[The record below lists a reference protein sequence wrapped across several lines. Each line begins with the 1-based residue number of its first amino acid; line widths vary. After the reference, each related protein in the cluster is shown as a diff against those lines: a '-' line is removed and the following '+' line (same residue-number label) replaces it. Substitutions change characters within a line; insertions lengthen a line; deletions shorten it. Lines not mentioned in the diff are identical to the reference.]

1 MAKFDADDELRR
13 RIAQAQKKKDGGVLF
28 VVGSGVAKGASGGAG
43 AADWGGLLDLGLSAC
58 DALKAKG
65 ALKSSAIWDGIELR
79 RRLES
84 KSADDLVAVASA
96 VEKALRASGG
106 YERFLRDTVGALAL
120 TTREVFDALAHLA
133 LPVATCNYDGLLEKA
148 LLRPPITWRD
158 HGMVLRFLKGQQ
170 DGILHLHG
178 HYNEPE
184 SVVLGIESYNKIVG
198 SEHAQAVQRLL
209 FLDRT
214 LVFVGFGAGL
224 SDPNVGALLRWA
236 TQVVPGTDCFHVRL
250 CRNGEVGDLMAVH
263 PLAQRIHV
271 LGYGPDH
278 KDLAPYLRSLIQKRG
293 TKSSTGSSGTGGS
306 SSGSAGGTTG
316 STVRVSFTITISFV
330 REKLNRF
337 LITSADFDAFCIDHF
352 SEIYRRFTVGMERV
366 ERTNLLLSIASP
378 EQVYEK
384 LLAHVPEVSLG
395 DRSSHGPSSPA
406 PPSVTNSPG
415 PVRARYG
422 TEAAQ
427 QALHGEPRP
436 RPQVNALLFL
446 DRTAQYGRLLVGA
459 SRSRT
464 QNRVLLVYGGPEQ
477 NLEWFVRRVE
487 EFLQDDHATGCKV
500 VNVPLRLN
508 NVYAGTA
515 ADWGL
520 HLKHAL
526 ETHIDESSLPLPE
539 LIAQASE
546 RSPLFL
552 SLVAEDNPL
561 SVLGTLSARQ
571 RAGLRD
577 FVTTVLPKLLTDSRR
592 TGITVLLPLEVR
604 HSDGVAD
611 LRTEAQGWLQ
621 QAWHSDERTHDVL
634 PEVRFP
640 SWDDVASY
648 LRSHHPP
655 LNDLN
660 EVLKEAEKEYA
671 KFGQESTF
679 EQLAKALNNI
689 VARHS

>member
-1 MAKFDADDELRR
+1 MAKFDAERELRE
-13 RIAQAQKKKDGGVLF
+13 RIAQARRKKDGSVLF
-28 VVGSGVAKGASGGAG
+28 VLGSGVAKGASGGAG
-43 AADWGGLLDLGLSAC
+43 AADWSGLLDLGVSAC

-65 ALKSSAIWDGIELR
+65 ALKSSALWDGVELR

-84 KSADDLVAVASA
+84 KSADDLIAVASA
-96 VEKALRASGG
+96 VEKALRASGA
-106 YERFLRDTVGALAL
+106 YEGFLRDSVGALPL
-120 TTREVFDALAHLA
+120 KSREVCDALAELT

-148 LLRPPITWRD
+148 LLRPPISWRD

-184 SVVLGIESYNKIVG
+184 SVVLGIESYSKIIG

-224 SDPNVGALLRWA
+224 ADPNFGALLRWA

-250 CRNGEVGDLMAVH
+250 GRDSDVGDLMAVH
-263 PLAQRIHV
+263 PLTQRIHV
-271 LGYGPDH
+271 LGYGPEH
-278 KDLAPYLRSLIQKRG
+278 KDLAPYLRSLLQKRTIKSTSLG
-293 TKSSTGSSGTGGS
+293 TKDSEGIS
-306 SSGSAGGTTG
+306 
-316 STVRVSFTITISFV
+316 VRSESRITLAFV
-330 REKLNRF
+330 RQQLNQH
-337 LITSADFDAFCIDHF
+337 LCSASDFDAFCLDYF
-352 SEIYRRFTVGMERV
+352 SEVYARFTSGMDRV
-366 ERTNLLLSIASP
+366 QRTNLLLSITDP
-378 EQVYEK
+378 KRVYEQ
-384 LLAHVPEVSLG
+384 LMAHCAGASTG
-395 DRSSHGPSSPA
+395 DPA
-406 PPSVTNSPG
+406 PPPPAPEPPPPTGGLRDARAPRSPE
-415 PVRARYG
+415 PPPPASRG
-422 TEAAQ
+422 T
-427 QALHGEPRP
+427 PPP

-446 DRTAQYGRLLVGA
+446 DRTAQYGRLLLGA
-459 SRSRT
+459 ARGRA
-464 QNRVLLVYGGPEQ
+464 QNRALLLYGGPEQ

-487 EFLQDDHATGCKV
+487 EFLQDDHVTGCKV

-561 SVLGTLSARQ
+561 AVLGTLSARQ
-571 RAGLRD
+571 RAGLKD
-577 FVTTVLPKLLTDSRR
+577 FVTTALPKLLSDSRR